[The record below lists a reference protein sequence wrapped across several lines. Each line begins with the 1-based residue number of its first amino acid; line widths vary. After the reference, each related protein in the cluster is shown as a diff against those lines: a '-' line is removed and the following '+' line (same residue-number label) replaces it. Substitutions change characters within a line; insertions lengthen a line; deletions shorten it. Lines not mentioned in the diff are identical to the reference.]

1 MTPSRFL
8 LAISLAPSLVGCGD
22 DTADQPDQLVLPN
35 DYYPESLSSDAHG
48 TLYVGS
54 ITAGSIAAYDDGAT
68 TPRMV
73 LGDTS
78 VTGVAGVLV
87 HGDALWICSVDA
99 QFRHPTE
106 IKSFGLDGAAR
117 GTYPLGAMQFCNDM
131 TFDAAGNLYATD
143 SFSGTVMRLAAG
155 GSALETWFTDPALA
169 PAAQGAFGLDGIV
182 AATGALYLGKLDTG
196 GLYRVPINADGSAG
210 TATAIT
216 VTPALTAPDGIRAL
230 DDHTLLVAEN
240 SGALAKVV
248 ITGDTAAATA
258 LATDLDQPTG
268 VTFARGS
275 VWVSEGQLGKLFA
288 QPPIAP
294 SEPFLVR
301 RVDL

>member
-1 MTPSRFL
+1 MTPSRLL
-8 LAISLAPSLVGCGD
+8 LAISLAPSLAACGD
-22 DTADQPDQLVLPN
+22 DTAVQPDQLVLPD

-73 LGDTS
+73 LADPS

-106 IKSFGLDGAAR
+106 IKSFGLDGTAR
-117 GTYPLGAMQFCNDM
+117 ATYPLGAMQFCNDL

-143 SFSGTVMRLAAG
+143 SFSGTVLRLPAG
-155 GSALETWFTDPALA
+155 GNALETWFTDPALA

-182 AATGALYLGKLDTG
+182 ATTGALYLGKLDTG

-210 TATAIT
+210 TATQLA
-216 VTPALTAPDGIRAL
+216 VTPALSAPDGIRAL
-230 DDHTLLVAEN
+230 EDHTLLVAEN
-240 SGALAKVV
+240 SGSLVKVA
-248 ITGDTAAATA
+248 IAGDAATA
-258 LATDLDQPTG
+258 TVLATGLDQPTG
-268 VTFARGS
+268 VTVARGS
-275 VWVSEGQLGKLFA
+275 AWVSEGQLGKLFS

>member
-1 MTPSRFL
+1 MTTTRLL
-8 LAISLAPSLVGCGD
+8 LAITLAPSLVGCGD
-22 DTADQPDQLVLPN
+22 DTPDQPDQLVLPN
-35 DYYPESLSSDAHG
+35 DSYPESLSSDADG

-54 ITAGSIAAYDDGAT
+54 ITAGTIAAYDDGAT

-73 LGDTS
+73 LADAS

-106 IKSFGLDGAAR
+106 VKSFGLDGAAR

-131 TFDAAGNLYATD
+131 TFDAAGNLYSTD
-143 SFSGTVMRLAAG
+143 SFSGTVMRLPAG

-169 PAAQGAFGLDGIV
+169 PASQGAFGLDGIV

-210 TATAIT
+210 AATSIT
-216 VTPALTAPDGIRAL
+216 VTPALVAPDGIRAL
-230 DDHTLLVAEN
+230 DDRTLLVAQN
-240 SGALAKVV
+240 SGTLAKVA
-248 ITGDTAAATA
+248 ITGDTATATA

-268 VTFARGS
+268 VTSARGS
-275 VWVSEGQLGKLFA
+275 AWVSEGQLGRLFA
-288 QPPIAP
+288 QPAQPPI
-294 SEPFLVR
+294 EPFLVR

>member
-1 MTPSRFL
+1 MTPSRLL

-22 DTADQPDQLVLPN
+22 DTPDQPDQLVLPN
-35 DYYPESLSSDAHG
+35 DAYPESLSSDAHG
-48 TLYVGS
+48 SLYVGS
-54 ITAGSIAAYDDGAT
+54 ITAGSIAAYDDGAA

-73 LGDTS
+73 LADAS

-87 HGDALWICSVDA
+87 HGDALWICSVVA

-106 IKSFGLDGAAR
+106 IKCFGLDGTAR
-117 GTYPLGAMQFCNDM
+117 ATYPLGAMQFCNDL

-143 SFSGTVMRLAAG
+143 SFSGTVLRLPAG
-155 GSALETWFTDPALA
+155 GNALETWFTDPALA

-182 AATGALYLGKLDTG
+182 ATTGALYLGKLDTG
-196 GLYRVPINADGSAG
+196 GLYRVPINADGTAG
-210 TATAIT
+210 TATQLT
-216 VTPALTAPDGIRAL
+216 ALSAPDGIRAL

-240 SGALAKVV
+240 SGALVKVA
-248 ITGDTAAATA
+248 ITGDAATA
-258 LATDLDQPTG
+258 TVLATGLDQPTG
-268 VTFARGS
+268 VTVARGS
-275 VWVSEGQLGKLFA
+275 AWVSEGQLGKLFLLLL
-288 QPPIAP
+288 IVP